1 MLKKFFVPFLVSV
14 AFIVFTLLLSG
25 SVVYAGIPALID
37 IPSFVI
43 SIVVPYVLATVVFGM
58 KGTRAAYRS
67 PFDPVAGRVEL
78 AKARA
83 YFKAL
88 TRYIACWALFAIVA
102 GFIGLLINAA
112 QNTAVI
118 GLNIAVCILSALYAA
133 VIPILFII
141 PFRSAIDERLAE
153 TD

>member
-1 MLKKFFVPFLVSV
+1 MLKKFFVPFLVSA
-14 AFIVFTLLLSG
+14 AFIAFALWLSG
-25 SVVYAGIPALID
+25 SVVYAGIASLVD
-37 IPSFVI
+37 IPSFVV
-43 SIVVPYVLATVVFGM
+43 SIAVPYVLASVAFGFT
-58 KGTRAAYRS
+58 GTREAYRV
-67 PFDPVAGRVEL
+67 PFDAGAGRAEL

-83 YFKAL
+83 YFRCL
-88 TRYIACWALFAIVA
+88 TRYVVAWAAFAIVA

-118 GLNIAVCILSALYAA
+118 GLNIAVCILSALYASA
-133 VIPILFII
+133 IPILFVI

>member
-1 MLKKFFVPFLVSV
+1 MFRKFIVPFLISA

-25 SVVYAGIPALID
+25 SVVYAGIASLID

-43 SIVVPYVLATVVFGM
+43 SIIVPYILATVVFGFTCM
-58 KGTRAAYRS
+58 REAYRS
-67 PFDPVAGRVEL
+67 PFDTSASRAEL
-78 AKARA
+78 ARARA
-83 YFKAL
+83 FFRGL
-88 TRYIACWALFAIVA
+88 TRYIIAWAVFAIVA

-118 GLNIAVCILSALYAA
+118 GLNIAVCILSALYAS
-133 VIPILFII
+133 VIPILFVI
-141 PFRSAIDERLAE
+141 PFQSAIDVRLAE